1 MREVLGNMFLE
12 IKDLTFSH
20 EEGSQILNNAN
31 LDIGMGDFISILGPS
46 GSGKTTLLRLIAG
59 LDMQDNGSIIIEN
72 KIVADKEVMTPP
84 ERRNIGL
91 VVQDKALF
99 PHLNVTKNIMFGI
112 RDLKNREQLTSE
124 IMKLFKIDK
133 HKDKYPHE
141 LSGGEQ
147 QRVALARALAPK
159 PKLLLLDEPFD
170 GLDKKLKSELHNE
183 VKKIVKSK
191 KITVIMVSHDQDEA
205 ALLSD
210 RVLEIRNGKIS

>member
-1 MREVLGNMFLE
+1 MKKFLK

-59 LDMQDNGSIIIEN
+59 LDIQDSGSIIIEN
-72 KIVADKEVMTPP
+72 KIIADKEVMIPP
-84 ERRNIGL
+84 EKRNVGL

-112 RDLKNREQLTSE
+112 RDLKNKEQLTSD

-141 LSGGEQ
+141 LSGGEH

-210 RVLEIRNGKIS
+210 KVLEIKDGKIS

>member
-1 MREVLGNMFLE
+1 MKKFLK
-12 IKDLTFSH
+12 IKDLSFSH

-59 LDMQDNGSIIIEN
+59 LDIQDSGSIIIEN
-72 KIVADKEVMTPP
+72 KIIADKEVMIPP
-84 ERRNIGL
+84 EKRNVGL

-112 RDLKNREQLTSE
+112 RDLKNKEQLTSD
-124 IMKLFKIDK
+124 IMKLFKINK

>member
-1 MREVLGNMFLE
+1 MKNFLK

-20 EEGSQILNNAN
+20 EEGSLILNNAN
-31 LDIGMGDFISILGPS
+31 LDISMGDFISILGPS

-59 LDMQDNGSIIIEN
+59 LDIQDSGSIIIEN
-72 KIVADKEVMTPP
+72 KIIADKEVMTPP
-84 ERRNIGL
+84 EKRNIGL

-112 RDLKNREQLTSE
+112 RNLKNKEQAASD
-124 IMKLFKIDK
+124 IMKLFKIDRY
-133 HKDKYPHE
+133 KDKYPHE

-147 QRVALARALAPK
+147 QRVALARALAPE

-183 VKKIVKSK
+183 VKKIVESK
-191 KITVIMVSHDQDEA
+191 KITVIMVSHDRDEA

-210 RVLEIRNGKIS
+210 RVLEIKDGKIN